1 MCFPPDVE
9 GVSERFVAGV
19 MTVSKRKTQIFVNIC
34 ELVNL
39 LNKSGKFSNHCSFG
53 ACHRTTTIS
62 ILIHVIINKFK
73 SQSKLSLH
81 LCYVLYFPST
91 RNCSSFDEHRLDRL
105 DFHQSSYSCND
116 FNICL

>member
-39 LNKSGKFSNHCSFG
+39 LN
-53 ACHRTTTIS
+53 
-62 ILIHVIINKFK
+62 
-73 SQSKLSLH
+73 
-81 LCYVLYFPST
+81 
-91 RNCSSFDEHRLDRL
+91 
-105 DFHQSSYSCND
+105 
-116 FNICL
+116 

>member
-39 LNKSGKFSNHCSFG
+39 LNKKWQVFERSLFIWCM
-53 ACHRTTTIS
+53 
-62 ILIHVIINKFK
+62 
-73 SQSKLSLH
+73 SQ
-81 LCYVLYFPST
+81 
-91 RNCSSFDEHRLDRL
+91 D
-105 DFHQSSYSCND
+105 ND
-116 FNICL
+116 NFYTHSRYH